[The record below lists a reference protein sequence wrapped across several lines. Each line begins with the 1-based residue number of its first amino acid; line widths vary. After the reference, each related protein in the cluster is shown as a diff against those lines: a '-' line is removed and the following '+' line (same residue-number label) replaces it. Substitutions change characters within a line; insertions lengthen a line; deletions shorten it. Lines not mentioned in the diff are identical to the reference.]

1 MLSCTFQNHKC
12 CTHLSLYKLVMPER
26 EVAVCSADEGQQ
38 ARNSCPE
45 LHIFFLLASHGILFM
60 CVCVCVQLV
69 ADVVAAELA
78 VEQNVSSVDKV
89 VNTDDE
95 NEEEEYEAWKVREL
109 QRIKRDRE
117 EREQSVTYCLGV
129 FMSME

>member
-1 MLSCTFQNHKC
+1 MRANK
-12 CTHLSLYKLVMPER
+12 PET
-26 EVAVCSADEGQQ
+26 AVQSSTSFFSWHHMVYCS
-38 ARNSCPE
+38 
-45 LHIFFLLASHGILFM
+45 